1 MLTHARQR
9 ELTRKFHTIL
19 RNRLPTIELVWRY
32 FESIAKQKRE
42 HYLRAKSDQT
52 ISKIVNKITPYL
64 VSLAAGFVIPDKKET
79 HV

>member
-9 ELTRKFHTIL
+9 ELTRRFHTFL
-19 RNRLPTIELVWRY
+19 RNRLPTIELIWR
-32 FESIAKQKRE
+32 FCESITKQRRE
-42 HYLRAKSDQT
+42 QYLHKKSNQT
-52 ISKIVNKITPYL
+52 ISKITPYL